1 MELKIKKLDS
11 EAKMPTKGH
20 PGDAGIDFYTLEEV
34 VFLPGQQL
42 RVCTG
47 IALEIPRGYVGLV
60 WDKSS
65 ISFNNNLKTVG
76 GVIDAGFRG
85 EFIIGMI
92 NMSSETRTIAKGQK
106 IAQMIIQKFEDCD
119 LVEVAELSDTVRGE
133 GGFGSTGKF

>member
-11 EAKMPTKGH
+11 DAKIPTKGN

-34 VFLPGQQL
+34 VFLPGAQQ
-42 RVCTG
+42 RIRTG
-47 IALEIPRGYVGLV
+47 IALEIPPGYVGLV

-76 GVIDAGFRG
+76 GVIDSGFRG
-85 EFIIGMI
+85 EFIIGMV
-92 NMSSETRTIAKGQK
+92 NLSSETRTIAKGQK

-119 LVEVAELSDTVRGE
+119 IVQVEQLSYTIRGE

>member
-11 EAKMPTKGH
+11 EAKIPTKGN

-34 VFLPGQQL
+34 VFLPGAQQ
-42 RVCTG
+42 RIRTG
-47 IALEIPRGYVGLV
+47 IALEIPSGYVGLV

-76 GVIDAGFRG
+76 GVIDSGFRG
-85 EFIIGMI
+85 EFIIGMV
-92 NMSSETRTIAKGQK
+92 NLSSETRTIAKGQK

-119 LVEVAELSDTVRGE
+119 IVQVEQLSDTVRGE
-133 GGFGSTGKF
+133 DGFGSTGKF